1 MKYLFFVFIL
11 ILSFNSNSYSEGTSP
26 RHLEVLFVEGDVEV
40 FNEGQWSDLKYRMKL
55 SEGSKIR
62 TRKDSLVK
70 LLIDPEVS
78 VGTLEL
84 KGNTALRISKLS
96 YDSSDEKR
104 DTLFFDLAQGTIRV
118 GSKNPKENPHFVVRT
133 PTANINIEDSL
144 VEIVVQKQ

>member
-1 MKYLFFVFIL
+1 
-11 ILSFNSNSYSEGTSP
+11 
-26 RHLEVLFVEGDVEV
+26 
-40 FNEGQWSDLKYRMKL
+40 MKL